1 MTENPLRLRPNGNKM
16 FIKINVLVFF
26 AGLIFAN
33 QALGADNPDELYRQ
47 GRFEEAEQAYTQSD
61 MDNPKDIRY
70 RYNRGCAAY
79 QNSDYKGAKATFTS
93 VLKRAKDNEIRFKV
107 SYNLGN
113 TAYKDGDFASAAE
126 YFKQS
131 LAYNPASEDARYNL
145 ELALRELEK
154 QKNKESEDSKSGQQK
169 PSDSQEDKEGN
180 SDTGKKEDDS
190 PGKDAENKQS
200 GDKKQE
206 SDKGQTE
213 SSREK
218 KQEQQKSEGQQ
229 DTQKED
235 QESPTDLSGELKPL
249 NAPEETKDE
258 EGSDS
263 YASVLD
269 KKKAEALLDNMKE
282 DRSRFLRF
290 QIPEDKKHGVQ
301 SGKDW

>member
-1 MTENPLRLRPNGNKM
+1 MTGNPLKSNPNGNKVST
-16 FIKINVLVFF
+16 KINILVLL

-33 QALGADNPDELYRQ
+33 QALGAVNPDELYRQ
-47 GRFEEAEQAYTQSD
+47 GRFEEAEQAYAQSD

-79 QNSDYKGAKATFTS
+79 QDSDYKGAKATFSS
-93 VLKRAKDNEIRFKV
+93 VLKRVKDDEIRFKA

-131 LAYNPASEDARYNL
+131 LAYNPASEDARHNL
-145 ELALRELEK
+145 ELTLRELEK
-154 QKNKESEDSKSGQQK
+154 QKNKESEDSKSGQKK

-190 PGKDAENKQS
+190 SGKDAENKQS
-200 GDKKQE
+200 GDKEQE
-206 SDKGQTE
+206 ADKGQTE

-218 KQEQQKSEGQQ
+218 KQEQQKPEDLKG
-229 DTQKED
+229 TQKED
-235 QESPTDLSGELKPL
+235 RESPTDLSGELKPL
-249 NAPEETKDE
+249 NAPEEAKDE

-290 QIPEDKKHGVQ
+290 QIPEDKRHGVQ